1 MTSHIV
7 GDNMAIRKQTSF
19 SHGSVR
25 RIAKQI
31 SSLSDEKRREVLE
44 ALDTEMKLFVVEE
57 LVNLR
62 IKNGRKKND

>member
-1 MTSHIV
+1 MPT
-7 GDNMAIRKQTSF
+7 RKETNF

-31 SSLSDEKRREVLE
+31 SSLSADKRREVLE

-62 IKNGRKKND
+62 IKNGRSKSE

>member
-1 MTSHIV
+1 
-7 GDNMAIRKQTSF
+7 MAIRKETNF
-19 SHGSVR
+19 ALGSVR

-44 ALDTEMKLFVVEE
+44 SLDTEMKLFVVEE

-62 IKNGRKKND
+62 IQNGRKKND

>member
-1 MTSHIV
+1 
-7 GDNMAIRKQTSF
+7 MAIRKQTSF
-19 SHGSVR
+19 SHGSIR

>member
-1 MTSHIV
+1 MTYHTV
-7 GDNMAIRKQTSF
+7 GDNMAIRKETNF
-19 SHGSVR
+19 AMGSVR

-44 ALDTEMKLFVVEE
+44 SLDTEMKLFVVEE

-62 IKNGRKKND
+62 IQNGRNKK

>member
-1 MTSHIV
+1 
-7 GDNMAIRKQTSF
+7 MAIRKQTSF

-62 IKNGRKKND
+62 IKNGRKNND

>member
-1 MTSHIV
+1 
-7 GDNMAIRKQTSF
+7 MAIRKQTSF

-57 LVNLR
+57 LVN
-62 IKNGRKKND
+62 IKIQNGRRKND

>member
-1 MTSHIV
+1 MS
-7 GDNMAIRKQTSF
+7 IRKQTSF

-57 LVNLR
+57 LVNMR

>member
-1 MTSHIV
+1 MS
-7 GDNMAIRKQTSF
+7 NF

-57 LVNLR
+57 LVNMR
-62 IKNGRKKND
+62 IQNGRKKND

>member
-1 MTSHIV
+1 
-7 GDNMAIRKQTSF
+7 MAIRKQTGF

-62 IKNGRKKND
+62 IQNRRKKND

>member
-1 MTSHIV
+1 
-7 GDNMAIRKQTSF
+7 MAIRKQTSF

-57 LVNLR
+57 LVNIR
-62 IKNGRKKND
+62 IQNGRNKND

>member
-1 MTSHIV
+1 
-7 GDNMAIRKQTSF
+7 MAIRKQASF

>member
-1 MTSHIV
+1 
-7 GDNMAIRKQTSF
+7 MAIRKQASF

-57 LVNLR
+57 LVNIR
-62 IKNGRKKND
+62 IQNGRKKND

>member
-1 MTSHIV
+1 
-7 GDNMAIRKQTSF
+7 MAIRKETNF
-19 SHGSVR
+19 ALGSVR

-31 SSLSDEKRREVLE
+31 SSLSDDKRREVLE
-44 ALDTEMKLFVVEE
+44 SLDTEMKLFVVEE

>member
-1 MTSHIV
+1 
-7 GDNMAIRKQTSF
+7 MAIRKETSF

-62 IKNGRKKND
+62 IQNGRKKNDQTSL

>member
-1 MTSHIV
+1 
-7 GDNMAIRKQTSF
+7 MAIRKQASF

-57 LVNLR
+57 LVNIR
-62 IKNGRKKND
+62 IQNGRNKNETSN

>member
-1 MTSHIV
+1 MTSHTV

-57 LVNLR
+57 LVNIR
-62 IKNGRKKND
+62 IQNGRKKND

>member
-1 MTSHIV
+1 
-7 GDNMAIRKQTSF
+7 MAIRKQTSF

-57 LVNLR
+57 LVNMR
-62 IKNGRKKND
+62 IQNGRKKND

>member
-1 MTSHIV
+1 
-7 GDNMAIRKQTSF
+7 MAIRKQTSF

-57 LVNLR
+57 LVNMR

>member
-1 MTSHIV
+1 
-7 GDNMAIRKQTSF
+7 MAIRKQTSF

-31 SSLSDEKRREVLE
+31 SSLSDDKRREVLE
-44 ALDTEMKLFVVEE
+44 SLDTEMKLFVVEE

-62 IKNGRKKND
+62 IQNGRKKND

>member
-1 MTSHIV
+1 
-7 GDNMAIRKQTSF
+7 MAIRKETNF
-19 SHGSVR
+19 ALGSVR

-44 ALDTEMKLFVVEE
+44 SLDTEMKLFVVEE

-62 IKNGRKKND
+62 IQNGRKKNDQTSN

>member
-1 MTSHIV
+1 
-7 GDNMAIRKQTSF
+7 MAIRKQTSF

-57 LVNLR
+57 LVNMR
-62 IKNGRKKND
+62 IKNGRNKND

>member
-1 MTSHIV
+1 
-7 GDNMAIRKQTSF
+7 MATRKETNF
-19 SHGSVR
+19 AMGSVR

-62 IKNGRKKND
+62 IQNGRKKND

>member
-1 MTSHIV
+1 M
-7 GDNMAIRKQTSF
+7 KPF

-31 SSLSDEKRREVLE
+31 SSLSDEKRKEVLE

-57 LVNLR
+57 LVNIR
-62 IKNGRKKND
+62 IQNGRKKNETSN

>member
-1 MTSHIV
+1 MPT
-7 GDNMAIRKQTSF
+7 RKETNF

-31 SSLSDEKRREVLE
+31 SSLSDAKRREVLE

-57 LVNLR
+57 LVN
-62 IKNGRKKND
+62 IKIQNGRNKK

>member
-1 MTSHIV
+1 
-7 GDNMAIRKQTSF
+7 MAIRKQTSF

-44 ALDTEMKLFVVEE
+44 ALDTEMKLLVVEE
-57 LVNLR
+57 LVNIR
-62 IKNGRKKND
+62 IQNGRKKDG

>member
-1 MTSHIV
+1 MST
-7 GDNMAIRKQTSF
+7 F

-31 SSLSDEKRREVLE
+31 SSLSDEKRREALE
-44 ALDTEMKLFVVEE
+44 ALDTETKLFVVEE

>member
-1 MTSHIV
+1 
-7 GDNMAIRKQTSF
+7 MAIRKETNF

-31 SSLSDEKRREVLE
+31 SSLSDQKRREVLE

>member
-1 MTSHIV
+1 
-7 GDNMAIRKQTSF
+7 MAIRKQTSF

-57 LVNLR
+57 VVNMR
-62 IKNGRKKND
+62 IQNGRKKK

>member
-1 MTSHIV
+1 
-7 GDNMAIRKQTSF
+7 MATRKQTSF

-57 LVNLR
+57 LVNLK
-62 IKNGRKKND
+62 IQNGRENK